1 MPRLAALALVL
12 AAWSLAAAPVP
23 AEIKRPSR
31 QHLVYFANTP
41 DELNVY
47 RIYGAQ
53 DGKTLMIIGGIQGDE
68 PGGFLSADLYADI
81 SLAKGNIIVVPRA
94 NFYSII
100 LNQRGPDGDM
110 NRQFGDPVTARR
122 QKKIVKILKA
132 LIAESDLL
140 LNLHDGSGFFRPR
153 WEGPMANPRRYG
165 QSLIADTDRYRC
177 PDGRILDLKAMAE
190 RVLAKVNPR
199 IKNPRYRLR
208 FNNHRTAAPDSLHK
222 EQRRSAT
229 FYALTQHHIPAFGVE
244 TSKSLP
250 STAMKIRHHALVIN
264 AFMEEL
270 GIVPENP
277 PARLEPP
284 RLRYLVISVND
295 QLPVVVSKGGT
306 LTVRPGDVVN
316 VLHIEAN
323 YERGLTCDLLGM
335 GSVND
340 LRQPFRITRST
351 RVVVRK
357 DHQRIGTVRIQVAR
371 GPRPFTTVRSTI
383 LYFLVEVEGQRRVI
397 ADGERLQVVAGDR
410 LRLVDVL
417 TNLPNQQDLQV
428 NFKGF
433 VPAGGGPNQGE
444 DRGHTIN
451 TATDLMPRYSR
462 CRKPSR
468 PQGVA
473 CYQVVASLRGRVVG
487 RMTVEVVPARLDYL
501 VLKRSS
507 GHKLVYHNGETV
519 RARPGEHLEVVDLK
533 TNVRP
538 DERLHLALD
547 GRGKR
552 LPLSGRRIELGP
564 RLWRRLS
571 ARGGGEVRLVV
582 LREKQAIGHVR
593 LQIGGR

>member
-1 MPRLAALALVL
+1 
-12 AAWSLAAAPVP
+12 
-23 AEIKRPSR
+23 
-31 QHLVYFANTP
+31 
-41 DELNVY
+41 
-47 RIYGAQ
+47 
-53 DGKTLMIIGGIQGDE
+53 
-68 PGGFLSADLYADI
+68 
-81 SLAKGNIIVVPRA
+81 
-94 NFYSII
+94 
-100 LNQRGPDGDM
+100 
-110 NRQFGDPVTARR
+110 
-122 QKKIVKILKA
+122 
-132 LIAESDLL
+132 
-140 LNLHDGSGFFRPR
+140 
-153 WEGPMANPRRYG
+153 
-165 QSLIADTDRYRC
+165 
-177 PDGRILDLKAMAE
+177 
-190 RVLAKVNPR
+190 
-199 IKNPRYRLR
+199 
-208 FNNHRTAAPDSLHK
+208 
-222 EQRRSAT
+222 
-229 FYALTQHHIPAFGVE
+229 
-244 TSKSLP
+244 
-250 STAMKIRHHALVIN
+250 
-264 AFMEEL
+264 
-270 GIVPENP
+270 
-277 PARLEPP
+277 
-284 RLRYLVISVND
+284 VISVND